1 MPCSVA
7 LRKIRWISFLGVA
20 TSAGSKCHDR
30 QEAGCWNLNIPMER
44 ASIRKKAGESVFKG
58 VLYFFY
64 NNIRIYN
71 TDCLIEMHFP
81 FQAYFKLQEDRKREY
96 LIAMRKY
103 KDLKGI
109 TE

>member
-20 TSAGSKCHDR
+20 TSAGSKCHYR

-64 NNIRIYN
+64 NKMSIRSDN

-81 FQAYFKLQEDRKREY
+81 F
-96 LIAMRKY
+96 
-103 KDLKGI
+103 
-109 TE
+109 

>member
-1 MPCSVA
+1 
-7 LRKIRWISFLGVA
+7 
-20 TSAGSKCHDR
+20 
-30 QEAGCWNLNIPMER
+30 MER
-44 ASIRKKAGESVFKG
+44 ASIRKKAGESVLKA
-58 VLYFFY
+58 VPYFFY
-64 NNIRIYN
+64 KMNIRIDN
-71 TDCLIEMHFP
+71 TNCLIEMHFP

>member
-1 MPCSVA
+1 
-7 LRKIRWISFLGVA
+7 
-20 TSAGSKCHDR
+20 
-30 QEAGCWNLNIPMER
+30 MER